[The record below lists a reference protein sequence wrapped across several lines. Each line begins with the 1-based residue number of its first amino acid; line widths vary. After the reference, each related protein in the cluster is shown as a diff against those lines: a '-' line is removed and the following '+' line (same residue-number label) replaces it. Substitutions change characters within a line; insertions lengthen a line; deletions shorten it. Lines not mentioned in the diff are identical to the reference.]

1 VAQPLKDQYGPEVPL
16 RVAAMLRAADPRF
29 DADGFAAAALH
40 GYHEQPLLGRARLV
54 AAALVPYLPADPA
67 AAVALIERSL
77 PPLAQTERWRGVE
90 TFVLLPFGFAVAG
103 IGLDCF
109 EASMSALEQLTQRC
123 TAEFS
128 IRPFLEHRYAPTMA
142 RLAEWTAHPSDH
154 VRRLVSEGTRPRLP
168 WAPRLARF
176 VQDPTPAV
184 PLLAALLDDP
194 SPYVRRSVANHLNDI
209 AKDHPG
215 LAVDL
220 AARWASPAREPL
232 LRHGLRSLLKA
243 GDPGALA
250 VLGHHRPAPLRA
262 AVVVAPEPVL
272 IGTSAQV
279 TVSLHNP
286 TGAAVQVLV
295 DVVVGFVKADG
306 RTSRKVFRGGVV
318 DIPAGATATLRR
330 RVSLRQHT
338 TRTPYPGIHPVQVQV
353 NGQALAQGS
362 FTVAP
367 PDQPPDQ
374 PAVEPS
380 P

>member
-1 VAQPLKDQYGPEVPL
+1 
-16 RVAAMLRAADPRF
+16 
-29 DADGFAAAALH
+29 
-40 GYHEQPLLGRARLV
+40 
-54 AAALVPYLPADPA
+54 
-67 AAVALIERSL
+67 
-77 PPLAQTERWRGVE
+77 
-90 TFVLLPFGFAVAG
+90 
-103 IGLDCF
+103 
-109 EASMSALEQLTQRC
+109 
-123 TAEFS
+123 
-128 IRPFLEHRYAPTMA
+128 
-142 RLAEWTAHPSDH
+142 
-154 VRRLVSEGTRPRLP
+154 
-168 WAPRLARF
+168 
-176 VQDPTPAV
+176 
-184 PLLAALLDDP
+184 
-194 SPYVRRSVANHLNDI
+194 
-209 AKDHPG
+209 
-215 LAVDL
+215 
-220 AARWASPAREPL
+220 
-232 LRHGLRSLLKA
+232 
-243 GDPGALA
+243 
-250 VLGHHRPAPLRA
+250 
-262 AVVVAPEPVL
+262 VVVAPEPVL